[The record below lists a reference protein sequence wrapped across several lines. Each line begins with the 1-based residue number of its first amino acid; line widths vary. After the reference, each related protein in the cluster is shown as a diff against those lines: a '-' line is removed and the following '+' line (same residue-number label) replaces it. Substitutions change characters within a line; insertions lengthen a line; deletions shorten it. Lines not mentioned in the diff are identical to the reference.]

1 MGGDA
6 VPLSQSDIEPFGVVK
21 RRHKQE
27 MYHNN
32 RRKAVFKTMAH
43 SFRVQPVGSRT
54 RAREAF
60 QRHRAPSARPG
71 RVLFHL
77 SCRITGVRHCLVS
90 LLRCARC
97 CGRRYLHGETMS
109 SGCAGEMELLT
120 LSDPAPPEDTAK
132 LKHRLLTAWNSLKYA
147 GWFLKS
153 KPRLSKTDPLW
164 LLGHSYL
171 LSQDGERDRFRR
183 AFCSLLWLTYRR
195 GFEPLG
201 GSSFSSDCG
210 WGCMLR
216 AAQMLLAQGLVQLL
230 LPGGWTWPGAHH
242 QTRDDLDVT
251 SPHQPGPDPPRGV
264 QRTRSEGAALDGVGA
279 GDERAHRHLVAW
291 FGDAPSAPLGLH
303 RLVELGRESGKRPGD
318 WYGPSVAA
326 HLLRKAVELSEVG
339 SIAVY
344 VAQDCTVY
352 MGEVERLCQTSQ
364 PHVSTGGRSVIIL
377 VPVRLG
383 GEALNLA
390 YVDCVK
396 RGTFIQPTR
405 ADLGSAQACRVAM
418 TSAAGHRR
426 ADGRTVS
433 KMSFH
438 RMDPSCTLGF
448 YAKSGQDLDTLR
460 ALVTTALTSSTEIYP
475 MFTFVEGTGQE
486 ERVEAELTPDPAVHV
501 PPDDKRRRSNKRN
514 STDEFVLL

>member
-1 MGGDA
+1 
-6 VPLSQSDIEPFGVVK
+6 
-21 RRHKQE
+21 
-27 MYHNN
+27 
-32 RRKAVFKTMAH
+32 
-43 SFRVQPVGSRT
+43 
-54 RAREAF
+54 
-60 QRHRAPSARPG
+60 
-71 RVLFHL
+71 
-77 SCRITGVRHCLVS
+77 
-90 LLRCARC
+90 
-97 CGRRYLHGETMS
+97 
-109 SGCAGEMELLT
+109 
-120 LSDPAPPEDTAK
+120 
-132 LKHRLLTAWNSLKYA
+132 
-147 GWFLKS
+147 
-153 KPRLSKTDPLW
+153 
-164 LLGHSYL
+164 
-171 LSQDGERDRFRR
+171 
-183 AFCSLLWLTYRR
+183 
-195 GFEPLG
+195 
-201 GSSFSSDCG
+201 
-210 WGCMLR
+210 MLR

-396 RGTFIQPTR
+396 KLLQLSCCIGIMGGKPKHSLYFVGYQDEHLLYLDPHVC
-405 ADLGSAQACRVAM
+405 QATVDVSQELFPLESFHC
-418 TSAAGHRR
+418 
-426 ADGRTVS
+426 RTVS

-514 STDEFVLL
+514 SHR

>member
-1 MGGDA
+1 
-6 VPLSQSDIEPFGVVK
+6 
-21 RRHKQE
+21 
-27 MYHNN
+27 
-32 RRKAVFKTMAH
+32 
-43 SFRVQPVGSRT
+43 
-54 RAREAF
+54 
-60 QRHRAPSARPG
+60 
-71 RVLFHL
+71 
-77 SCRITGVRHCLVS
+77 
-90 LLRCARC
+90 
-97 CGRRYLHGETMS
+97 MS

-396 RGTFIQPTR
+396 KLLQLSCCIGIMGGKPKHSLYFVGYQDEHLLYLDPHVC
-405 ADLGSAQACRVAM
+405 QATVDVSQELFPLESFHC
-418 TSAAGHRR
+418 
-426 ADGRTVS
+426 RTVS